1 MTARGIPF
9 NASKV
14 DRLVQRETA
23 RQVQAPRYKFN
34 GKIAANRLHSRW
46 CADLIDLSAAPSAS
60 AGKDV
65 GLRPTESGEK
75 YILVVQDVF
84 SRKIWTEALINKR
97 PATAAAAF
105 KKILNKV
112 GSVPAALTSDGGK
125 DFSAEFKELL
135 ETKGIAPRQKDKDD
149 INAIATLDTAIGN
162 LTKAL
167 VRDTTKAG
175 TNDWASRLQKVTT

>member
-1 MTARGIPF
+1 MTSRVEQVFEDLNFPSAARLKRVLTARGIPF
-9 NASKV
+9 NASEV
-14 DRLVQRETA
+14 DRLVQKETT

-34 GKIAANRLHSRW
+34 GKIAASRLHSRW
-46 CADLIDLSAAPSAS
+46 FADLIDFSAAPSAS

-105 KKILNKV
+105 KKIVN
-112 GSVPAALTSDGGK
+112 
-125 DFSAEFKELL
+125 
-135 ETKGIAPRQKDKDD
+135 
-149 INAIATLDTAIGN
+149 
-162 LTKAL
+162 
-167 VRDTTKAG
+167 KAG
-175 TNDWASRLQKVTT
+175 FCPGCAHQ